1 MKYLYLGI
9 LILAFLLCL
18 CFCAGRQIDARARA
32 VMEPLGRAM
41 AAEAAGND
49 LLRDRSVAEAAR
61 LWEEGAALFACL
73 LSHSHTEAVTLE
85 LRELPLLTGTEF
97 HRSCVRLVARLQ
109 AIREMDRPRLG
120 NVF

>member
-1 MKYLYLGI
+1 M
-9 LILAFLLCL
+9 
-18 CFCAGRQIDARARA
+18 A
-32 VMEPLGRAM
+32 VSP
-41 AAEAAGND
+41 AAESFVRKALSSPA
-49 LLRDRSVAEAAR
+49 LRDRSVAEAAR
-61 LWEEGAALFACL
+61 LWEEGTALFACL